1 MVFID
6 QVTFSFGYT
15 MFSRKQNMCSCM
27 HNLHVAKVFV
37 DFEASMLCERFHTE
51 EDQ

>member
-15 MFSRKQNMCSCM
+15 MFSRKQNMCYCM
-27 HNLHVAKVFV
+27 HNLYVVKVFV
-37 DFEASMLCERFHTE
+37 DLEASMLSERFHME